1 MLNSMP
7 VFLSNGKTMLKML
20 SNSVL
25 SLSSVFILSL
35 LISGCQSATTAQ
47 QTTNDALETSAQT
60 QSLEIKVVVVTMFE
74 IGEDDDDKP
83 GEFQMWKE
91 GQNLNL
97 SLIHIS
103 EPTRPY

>member
-1 MLNSMP
+1 
-7 VFLSNGKTMLKML
+7 MLKML

-83 GEFQMWKE
+83 GCLLYTSDAADE
-91 GQNLNL
+91 
-97 SLIHIS
+97 
-103 EPTRPY
+103 